1 MYEFN
6 AAGFEVQLALARGS
20 SRGSI
25 LQSLPEAR
33 VNISAP
39 ILQGQY
45 CSCHRMQLLP
55 CTKPSALQHGHWPWR
70 NSIRDNYLVHITAM
84 HIIWATVGA
93 FVLQYSDQPQSIN
106 STWWGYKNMMTKE
119 IEVSTL
125 LLQNTSMGE
134 MLIYLLPRCPWTPS
148 TGFWETKRPWGRFSW
163 GTSSLEGEQPH
174 FSSLFRRWWIWQWQL
189 CVYTLALTK
198 KTFPRKLEGKD
209 VPTGSTKLKTAS
221 GEEIKADRGKFV
233 QVGEQWEMKW
243 HLLGVQFNTLRQKG
257 RCWGFCQAI
266 GKLSVLHC
274 QAVFKLWFS
283 NWHSRNQHNCHISG
297 EQQQQEGVRGK
308 VWLCWVERGLPRY
321 RPGSVDLR
329 ESPKV
334 WPDVPKSAIWPSVL
348 VNTVQIK
355 TFCETRN
362 I

>member
-1 MYEFN
+1 MFIHLLLLKRLSPGN
-6 AAGFEVQLALARGS
+6 LRARTCQLARPSWRPPLERR
-20 SRGSI
+20 SRRTEANLSRLESI
-25 LQSLPEAR
+25 GNGMTSFG
-33 VNISAP
+33 VKFNI
-39 ILQGQY
+39 
-45 CSCHRMQLLP
+45 
-55 CTKPSALQHGHWPWR
+55 
-70 NSIRDNYLVHITAM
+70 
-84 HIIWATVGA
+84 
-93 FVLQYSDQPQSIN
+93 
-106 STWWGYKNMMTKE
+106 
-119 IEVSTL
+119 
-125 LLQNTSMGE
+125 
-134 MLIYLLPRCPWTPS
+134 
-148 TGFWETKRPWGRFSW
+148 
-163 GTSSLEGEQPH
+163 
-174 FSSLFRRWWIWQWQL
+174 
-189 CVYTLALTK
+189 
-198 KTFPRKLEGKD
+198 
-209 VPTGSTKLKTAS
+209 
-221 GEEIKADRGKFV
+221 
-233 QVGEQWEMKW
+233 
-243 HLLGVQFNTLRQKG
+243 LRQKG

-297 EQQQQEGVRGK
+297 EQQQQEGVCGE